1 MKSWKQKLLEMPHVD
16 YGKDHDLFDL
26 EVETFKDMESFLQ
39 YLDDIL
45 DGKVKKDKYGDVINL
60 KSRKDKLEFIQS
72 LKENPVFQALVK
84 HKLSSNERRLLNII
98 MKI

>member
-1 MKSWKQKLLEMPHVD
+1 MKRWKQKLQEMLHISYD
-16 YGKDHDLFDL
+16 NNHETFDL

-45 DGKVKKDKYGDVINL
+45 DGKIKKDKYGDVINL
-60 KSRKDKLEFIQS
+60 KSRKDKIDFIQN
-72 LKENPVFQALVK
+72 LKENPMFQALVK
-84 HKLSSNERRLLNII
+84 HKLSNNEKRLLSII